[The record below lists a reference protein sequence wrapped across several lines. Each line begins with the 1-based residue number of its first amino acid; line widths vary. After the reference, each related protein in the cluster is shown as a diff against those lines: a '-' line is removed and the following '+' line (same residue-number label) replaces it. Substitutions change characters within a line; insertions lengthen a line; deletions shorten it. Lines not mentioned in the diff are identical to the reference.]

1 MLVSEDKNRHV
12 LQLFVTK
19 ELIQVALDFFNTRLI
34 SRVDDVDEG
43 IGILVVVW
51 PVGANLTLTTD
62 IPNVE
67 LEAILRLKEE
77 KKERCSDW
85 ACLF

>member
-1 MLVSEDKNRHV
+1 M
-12 LQLFVTK
+12 FVTK

-51 PVGANLTLTTD
+51 PVGADLTLTTD

-77 KKERCSDW
+77 KKESCSDW

>member
-1 MLVSEDKNRHV
+1 MLVSEDKNRHI

-51 PVGANLTLTTD
+51 PVGADLTLTTD

>member
-1 MLVSEDKNRHV
+1 M
-12 LQLFVTK
+12 FVTK

>member
-1 MLVSEDKNRHV
+1 MLVSEDKNRHI